1 MHGGKPSGNTMNS
14 KNTNYGVYCIAII
27 LCLQYFACSSGST
40 VTVKEGCIDNNVL
53 RLVVYIPHTQLPHE
67 KITSDELLTIALQR
81 SEQRYQQII
90 VNALQ
95 LSGGKRGE
103 LSPSYSNR
111 TIALKQKRADGY
123 LIMVDYV
130 LHDEIAQL
138 LKCK

>member
-1 MHGGKPSGNTMNS
+1 MNS
-14 KNTNYGVYCIAII
+14 KNTSNGIYCIAII
-27 LCLQYFACSSGST
+27 LCLHYCACSSGST

-123 LIMVDYV
+123 LVVVDYV
-130 LHDEIAQL
+130 LHGEIAQL